1 MANLNRLFKVDISR
15 QSRAA
20 SYANFGIGLIAALAP
35 GFYGLTA
42 KDFESAKLEDL
53 AGLTQVYSSYDDAI
67 EAGVTGAALNATNRY
82 FAQTPTPD
90 QLVIADISAAYKN
103 TAILLNGQESGIPQS
118 VAAIAIVVGD
128 NVFTATL
135 QDSEWEGTAAAR
147 ITIDENNTSLY
158 RVAGRVVFVS
168 GADISLE
175 YSTVETEGYASAIVE
190 IKRQNN
196 NWFLQMTTSRDDAL
210 LQQIADWTEAQPDKM
225 AVVVDNSKDFSITKY
240 LHDNQYAGTFSV
252 CTRIASNYLDAA
264 LAGRCLTMAPG
275 SETWALKTL
284 AGVQTDSWSEQE
296 YQDIK
301 ALNGNTFEDY
311 GSGIMVTFPGTSGDG
326 ESIEVVRFCFW
337 QRDRMQKNLATLFI
351 NKNKISH
358 DPDGYEVVCA
368 NMEGSL
374 AEGQRAGG
382 IMQDFADGDT
392 ALSGYTVTRPTMAEV
407 TGAQRIKGDL
417 TVKFQFYLRHAI
429 KHVDAIGNAVTY
441 GV

>member
-1 MANLNRLFKVDISR
+1 MANLNRLFKVNISR

-20 SYANFGIGLIAALAP
+20 SYANFGIGLIAALSP

-42 KDFESAKLEDL
+42 INFESAKLDDVKR
-53 AGLTQVYSSYDDAI
+53 LTQVYSSYDDVI
-67 EAGVTGAALNATNRY
+67 EAGVTGAALSAANRY

-90 QLVIADISAAYKN
+90 QLVMADISEAYSS
-103 TAILLNGQESGIPQS
+103 TAILLNGKDTGIPQ
-118 VAAIAIVVGD
+118 VTAAIAIVVGD
-128 NVFTATL
+128 SILTATF
-135 QDSEWEGTAAAR
+135 QDSEWEGTAAES
-147 ITIDENNTSLY
+147 ITIDENNTSLF

-168 GADISLE
+168 GADVSLE
-175 YSTVETEGYASAIVE
+175 HSTVGPEAYAPAIVE

-210 LQQIADWTEAQPDKM
+210 LKQIADWTEAQPDKM
-225 AVVVDNSKDFSITKY
+225 AVVVDESEAFSITKY
-240 LHDNQYAGTFSV
+240 LYDNQYAGTFSV

-296 YQDIK
+296 YQDIT

-311 GSGIMVTFPGTSGDG
+311 GSGIMVTFPGTCGDG

-337 QRDRMQKNLATLFI
+337 QRDRIQKNLATLFI
-351 NKNKISH
+351 NKNKIGH

-368 NMEGSL
+368 NIESSL

-417 TVKFQFYLRHAI
+417 TVMFEFYLRHAI